1 MTPLRISKPTC
12 HRYNS
17 DLQVHITDNL
27 LRQRGFDQLYG
38 SLFGCY
44 GKSTSNEELMREH
57 GFVEIYDC
65 GQQSF
70 EWRKVMLTKKN
81 WQNAF
86 EILKFHAN
94 VGSKP
99 YGGVY
104 SFSHLDYSGL
114 KELIE
119 KKYILLSE
127 RQNYS
132 PTVKQWYNLVEE
144 NDLQNKLYFHG
155 YVVEADRR
163 DRRISLEGIEADL
176 DTQFT
181 ENQWKALRDITYS
194 ADSFH
199 EKPLRCWWD

>member
-1 MTPLRISKPTC
+1 MTVDSSRLNGEKI
-12 HRYNS
+12 
-17 DLQVHITDNL
+17 
-27 LRQRGFDQLYG
+27 
-38 SLFGCY
+38 
-44 GKSTSNEELMREH
+44 
-57 GFVEIYDC
+57 
-65 GQQSF
+65 
-70 EWRKVMLTKKN
+70 MLTKKN
-81 WQNAF
+81 WQDAF
-86 EILKFHAN
+86 EVLKLHAN
-94 VGSKP
+94 VDSKP

-104 SFSHLDYSGL
+104 DFSHLDYSGL

-144 NDLQNKLYFHG
+144 NNLQNKLYFHG
-155 YVVEADRR
+155 YIVEADRG

-194 ADSFH
+194 ADSFR